1 MEETGGYAARWGLDR
16 ILPRDLYE
24 SLRPVRH
31 GPGRPIVRSGDPARD
46 LLFFVEGRAKA
57 YSILENGRGILA
69 AFYRPPEVLGEL
81 ELFTSDTYALTV
93 ETLTDTVCLAL
104 PSATVRA
111 SVDRCGRLLAFL
123 CERLGRKLGER
134 AQAESVNLR
143 YPVEA
148 RLASYLLAASDPE
161 GRIVGT
167 DDLGELADFIGA
179 SYRQLA
185 RGVRKFR
192 DLGILDGA
200 RGRIRILDRARL
212 EPRAG
217 DRYDREGGGRT

>member
-1 MEETGGYAARWGLDR
+1 MEETGGYAERWGLDR
-16 ILPRDLYE
+16 ILPRDMLAA
-24 SLRPVRH
+24 LKPIRRD
-31 GPGRPIVRSGDPARD
+31 PGKLIIRSGDPARD
-46 LLFFVEGRAKA
+46 LLFFVDGRAKA

-81 ELFTSDTYALTV
+81 ELFTSDRYALSV
-93 ETLTDTVCLAL
+93 EALTETVCLAL
-104 PSATVRA
+104 PSELVRRA
-111 SVDRCGRLLAFL
+111 VDRSGRLLAFL

-134 AQAESVNLR
+134 ALAESINLR

-148 RLASYLLAASDPE
+148 RLASYLLAATDSE

-185 RGVRKFR
+185 RAVRRLR
-192 DLGILDGA
+192 DLDILDGT
-200 RGRIRILDRARL
+200 RGRIRILDRGRL

-217 DRYDREGGGRT
+217 DRYDR

>member
-1 MEETGGYAARWGLDR
+1 MEETGGYAERWGLDR
-16 ILPRDLYE
+16 ILPRDMLE
-24 SLRPVRH
+24 ALKPVRH

-46 LLFFVEGRAKA
+46 LLFFVDGRAKA

-81 ELFTSDTYALTV
+81 ELFTSDRYALSV
-93 ETLTDTVCLAL
+93 EALTETVCLAL
-104 PSATVRA
+104 PSELVRRA
-111 SVDRCGRLLAFL
+111 VDRSGRLLAFL

-134 AQAESVNLR
+134 ALAESINLR

-148 RLASYLLAASDPE
+148 RLASYLLAATDSE

-185 RGVRKFR
+185 RAVRRLR
-192 DLGILDGA
+192 DLDILDGT
-200 RGRIRILDRARL
+200 RGRIRILDRGRL

-217 DRYDREGGGRT
+217 DRYDR

>member
-1 MEETGGYAARWGLDR
+1 MEETGGYAERWGLDR
-16 ILPRDLYE
+16 ILPRDMLAA
-24 SLRPVRH
+24 LKPIRRD
-31 GPGRPIVRSGDPARD
+31 PGKLIICSGDPARD
-46 LLFFVEGRAKA
+46 LLFFVDGRAKA

-81 ELFTSDTYALTV
+81 ELFTSDRYALSV
-93 ETLTDTVCLAL
+93 EALTETVCLAL
-104 PSATVRA
+104 PSELVRRA
-111 SVDRCGRLLAFL
+111 VDRSGRLLAFL

-134 AQAESVNLR
+134 ALAESINLR

-148 RLASYLLAASDPE
+148 RLASYLLAATDSE

-185 RGVRKFR
+185 RAVRRLR
-192 DLGILDGA
+192 DLDILDGT
-200 RGRIRILDRARL
+200 RGRIRILDRDRL

-217 DRYDREGGGRT
+217 DRYDR